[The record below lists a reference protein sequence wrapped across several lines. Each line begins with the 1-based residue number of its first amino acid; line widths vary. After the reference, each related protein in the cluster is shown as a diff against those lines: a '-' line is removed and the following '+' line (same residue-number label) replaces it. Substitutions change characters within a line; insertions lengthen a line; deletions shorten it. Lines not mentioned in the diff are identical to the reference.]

1 MKKATRTVTLDQW
14 LQEVRQAKG
23 EKAFE
28 EIKKKLDE
36 AKKKQATAKVA
47 GAEGPGACLVANPQ
61 TSQDDCVYI
70 DSASCSAIGG
80 TFIGGP
86 CGD

>member
-1 MKKATRTVTLDQW
+1 MKKTRRTLTLDQW

-36 AKKKQATAKVA
+36 AKKKEATTRG
-47 GAEGPGACLVANPQ
+47 GAAAGPGACLVANPQ
-61 TSQDDCVYI
+61 TSQDDCVFT
-70 DSASCSAIGG
+70 DPASCSAIGG

-86 CGD
+86 CGN